1 VSVVHWDDVPAATP
15 AEGDI
20 APTWR
25 RLGVA
30 AGTRGVGV
38 RLASVPPGHRSSAI
52 HTHGAEEE
60 IFYLLGGSGLLWQA
74 GETCA
79 VAAGDCIVHRAG
91 GPAHVLR
98 AGDDGLEFLVYGTR
112 RPVELVHLPR
122 TGRAFAGPTVV
133 PAEGD
138 VNLWAIDAAAGAPE
152 FPPPGARPANVVATA
167 DVPRRDRIGGADVR
181 ASVARLGSAADSIQ
195 TGLNLVAVAAESLSA
210 PPHCHSAEEEVF
222 VVTDGE
228 GVCLLGD
235 HTHAVRR
242 GSVVARPPGTG
253 VAHAF
258 RAGPRGM
265 SLLAYGTRE
274 PADIA
279 YYPRSNKL
287 SFRGLGVI
295 GRIERLDY
303 WDGE

>member
-122 TGRAFAGPTVV
+122 TGRAFAGPTVSRPRATSTCGRSTQPPERPSSHR
-133 PAEGD
+133 PARGRRTSS
-138 VNLWAIDAAAGAPE
+138 
-152 FPPPGARPANVVATA
+152 PPPTSRGAT
-167 DVPRRDRIGGADVR
+167 
-181 ASVARLGSAADSIQ
+181 GSAAR
-195 TGLNLVAVAAESLSA
+195 TSA
-210 PPHCHSAEEEVF
+210 RASPAS
-222 VVTDGE
+222 
-228 GVCLLGD
+228 
-235 HTHAVRR
+235 
-242 GSVVARPPGTG
+242 ARPP
-253 VAHAF
+253 ARSR
-258 RAGPRGM
+258 RA
-265 SLLAYGTRE
+265 
-274 PADIA
+274 
-279 YYPRSNKL
+279 
-287 SFRGLGVI
+287 
-295 GRIERLDY
+295 
-303 WDGE
+303 